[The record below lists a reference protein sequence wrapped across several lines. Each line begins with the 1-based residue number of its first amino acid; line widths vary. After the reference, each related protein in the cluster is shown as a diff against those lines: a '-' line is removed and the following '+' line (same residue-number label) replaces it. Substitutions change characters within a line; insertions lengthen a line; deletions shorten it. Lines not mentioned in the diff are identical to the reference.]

1 MFVHQYII
9 ETDWEMFMKNKIWA
23 TAKTFGHDGKKDL
36 KEQFHNSKE
45 AVALSLIEY
54 TQKTEVKCSFNL
66 LQRFF

>member
-36 KEQFHNSKE
+36 REQFHNSKE
-45 AVALSLIEY
+45 AVALSLIERINWIY
-54 TQKTEVKCSFNL
+54 PENWNKMFL
-66 LQRFF
+66 